1 MIAISPCFFIPL
13 CRIHPAS
20 VLAIKNYRPIL
31 SCPNPPLP
39 RPLHPPST
47 IKDSLD
53 QDHSVEEQLVE
64 CIDHALTPKDKG
76 QPQTQSQ
83 TQGQGLERK
92 QGHSEG
98 RGDRVGS
105 DMQAVTNRNSLSG
118 GSGSSSDHDGSSSSL
133 SSPSASGSSSGK
145 LCMHASIM
153 QHINQWVKNYLD
165 CILLNLT
172 RPLNGLLPLT
182 ITLIYPPICQSS
194 SSRSFII

>member
-1 MIAISPCFFIPL
+1 MSRTLPFHRSPI
-13 CRIHPAS
+13 
-20 VLAIKNYRPIL
+20 
-31 SCPNPPLP
+31 
-39 RPLHPPST
+39 PST

-76 QPQTQSQ
+76 QPPTLTQ

-145 LCMHASIM
+145 LYMHACFHPYIRAYQSI
-153 QHINQWVKNYLD
+153 INLSFNQ
-165 CILLNLT
+165 
-172 RPLNGLLPLT
+172 T
-182 ITLIYPPICQSS
+182 IDITHY
-194 SSRSFII
+194 